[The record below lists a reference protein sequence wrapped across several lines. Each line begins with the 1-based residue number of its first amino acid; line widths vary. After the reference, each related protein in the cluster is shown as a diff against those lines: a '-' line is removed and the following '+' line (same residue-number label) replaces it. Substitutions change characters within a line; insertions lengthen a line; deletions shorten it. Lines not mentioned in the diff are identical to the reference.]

1 MSETVH
7 ESHGHSTAAWTS
19 VGVIL
24 LGGLVSS
31 VAIVF
36 AVVWLFWVGV
46 VVMVVG
52 AALGKVL
59 SMAGYGDKASSHAA
73 RAAGHAEPGANR
85 HNSGTA

>member
-1 MSETVH
+1 MSETAH

-31 VAIVF
+31 VALIFASGLVF
-36 AVVWLFWVGV
+36 WAGV
-46 VVMVVG
+46 VVMAIG

-73 RAAGHAEPGANR
+73 REAGHAEPGQNR
-85 HNSGTA
+85 HDSGTA

>member
-1 MSETVH
+1 MSETAH

-24 LGGLVSS
+24 LGGLISS
-31 VAIVF
+31 FALIF
-36 AVVWLFWVGV
+36 ASAVVFWVGV

-52 AALGKVL
+52 AALGKIL

-73 RAAGHAEPGANR
+73 RAAGHAEPGQNR
-85 HNSGTA
+85 HDSGTV